1 MMADSV
7 EAASKS
13 LRTPNYEKINEFVNQ
28 LIDKQMISG
37 QFKFSNIT
45 LMEIELVKKILIKK
59 LVNIYHLRIEYP
71 K

>member
-13 LRTPNYEKINEFVNQ
+13 LRTPNYEKINKFVNQ

-37 QFKFSNIT
+37 QFKFSNLT
-45 LMEIELVKKILIKK
+45 LMEIELVKKIFQ
-59 LVNIYHLRIEYP
+59 
-71 K
+71 